1 MFPLTWNGTHRAKKA
16 ILFTLVLGDAFSL
29 SRAHFP
35 QGEIG
40 SHSHDE
46 HIYTI

>member
-1 MFPLTWNGTHRAKKA
+1 MFPLTWNGTHRAR
-16 ILFTLVLGDAFSL
+16 IVIPFSLVSGDAFSL

-35 QGEIG
+35 QAEIG

-46 HIYTI
+46 NIGTI